1 MRKEPPVR
9 FCRFWV
15 DGRTYSGR
23 IRDNSVDILE
33 GDPFTGLS
41 PIRLSFPVDRVR
53 FLPPVMPRQLWCVG
67 RNYLG
72 HVRELQHEVPK
83 EPLIFLKS
91 IGAVIG
97 SGDFVRIPDWAGAI
111 HYEGELAVV
120 IGKPGRNIPEAEALD
135 HVAGYTIMNDVTAR
149 EMQSADGQWT
159 RSKSFD
165 TFAPMGPCLLMVG
178 EMPPET
184 VVRTTL
190 NGRTV
195 QESPI
200 SQMIFSIPRLIAHI
214 SRFAALEQGDV
225 ISTGTPEG
233 VGPLKIGDLIE
244 VEIDGIGKLR
254 NICAE

>member
-23 IRDNSVDILE
+23 IRGNSVDIME
-33 GDPFTGLS
+33 GDPFAGLS

-53 FLPPVMPRQLWCVG
+53 FLPPVMPKQLWCVG

-72 HVRELQHEVPK
+72 HVKELEHEVPK
-83 EPLIFLKS
+83 EPLIFLKAATS
-91 IGAVIG
+91 VIG
-97 SGDFVRIPDWAGAI
+97 SGDFIRIPDWAGII

-120 IGKPGRNIPEAEALD
+120 IGKSGRNIPEEEAYE

-165 TFAPMGPCLLMVG
+165 TFGPMGPCLLMVN
-178 EMPPET
+178 EMPSDT
-184 VVRTTL
+184 VVRTSV
-190 NGRTV
+190 NNRAV

-200 SQMIFSIPRLIAHI
+200 SKMIFPIPRLISHI
-214 SRFAALEQGDV
+214 SRFATLEQGDV

-233 VGPLKIGDLIE
+233 VGQLKVGDLVE
-244 VEIDGIGKLR
+244 VEINGIGKLR

>member
-1 MRKEPPVR
+1 MDSANAR
-9 FCRFWV
+9 
-15 DGRTYSGR
+15 
-23 IRDNSVDILE
+23 NSSRRPSSKMKTL
-33 GDPFTGLS
+33 TLS
-41 PIRLSFPVDRVR
+41 WGQS
-53 FLPPVMPRQLWCVG
+53 
-67 RNYLG
+67 
-72 HVRELQHEVPK
+72 
-83 EPLIFLKS
+83 S
-91 IGAVIG
+91 
-97 SGDFVRIPDWAGAI
+97 AI
-111 HYEGELAVV
+111 
-120 IGKPGRNIPEAEALD
+120 EA
-135 HVAGYTIMNDVTAR
+135 R
-149 EMQSADGQWT
+149 
-159 RSKSFD
+159 
-165 TFAPMGPCLLMVG
+165 
-178 EMPPET
+178 T

>member
-1 MRKEPPVR
+1 
-9 FCRFWV
+9 
-15 DGRTYSGR
+15 
-23 IRDNSVDILE
+23 
-33 GDPFTGLS
+33 
-41 PIRLSFPVDRVR
+41 
-53 FLPPVMPRQLWCVG
+53 
-67 RNYLG
+67 
-72 HVRELQHEVPK
+72 
-83 EPLIFLKS
+83 
-91 IGAVIG
+91 
-97 SGDFVRIPDWAGAI
+97 
-111 HYEGELAVV
+111 
-120 IGKPGRNIPEAEALD
+120 
-135 HVAGYTIMNDVTAR
+135 
-149 EMQSADGQWT
+149 MQSADGQWT

-165 TFAPMGPCLLMVG
+165 TFGPLGPCLLMVS

-190 NGRTV
+190 NGHTV

>member
-23 IRDNSVDILE
+23 IRGNSVDIME
-33 GDPFTGLS
+33 GDPFAGLS

-53 FLPPVMPRQLWCVG
+53 FLPPVMPKQLWCVG

-72 HVRELQHEVPK
+72 HVKELEHEVPK
-83 EPLIFLKS
+83 EPLIFLKAATS
-91 IGAVIG
+91 VIG
-97 SGDFVRIPDWAGAI
+97 SGDFIRIPDWAGII

-120 IGKPGRNIPEAEALD
+120 IGKSGRNIPEEEAYE

-165 TFAPMGPCLLMVG
+165 TFGPLGPCLLMVS